1 MAELIIKAPPPPAPR
16 YLLLK
21 PFYVDDNYIA
31 EGVEIEFTGVPNE
44 QMEPLNDS
52 AKERMAKFLEQN
64 GGFTPRIEDI
74 VYQRM
79 SERPREVT
87 MPHAEK
93 NIPLMGGMTAN
104 HTPAAAPEPTA
115 TIVKVPTPDVRVKK
129 LMGTIVQETSD
140 QGNRSI

>member
-1 MAELIIKAPPPPAPR
+1 MAELVIKDPPAPAPR

-31 EGVEIEFTGVPNE
+31 EGVEIEFGGIPNE
-44 QMEPLNDS
+44 QMEPLNES
-52 AKERMAKFLEQN
+52 AKARMTEFLKAN

-79 SERPREVT
+79 SDRPREVT

-93 NIPLMGGMTAN
+93 NIPMMGGMTAN
-104 HTPAAAPEPTA
+104 HTQAAPPEPTA
-115 TIVKVPTPDVRVKK
+115 VVVKVPAPDVRVKK